1 MKLSTAHSNSNA
13 NDINPSWLSEIYFWF
28 SQCHIIWSIWI
39 WSHLLNSS
47 PNTDKLNATV
57 VVNMAYFDLK
67 ALKLAVINWIWSI
80 SYYQLWIFYAY
91 FYPWIVSVHFFHL
104 IFGDCY
110 FRTNTGS
117 KAVSSL
123 ECYILTWYKT
133 LIFFCVKEF
142 GVFWSW
148 NQAGLAL
155 ITSETLSC
163 MIPTIRGNGP
173 S

>member
-1 MKLSTAHSNSNA
+1 MTLTPVDCQRFISDSLNA
-13 NDINPSWLSEIYFWF
+13 ISYGPYEFGHIYWTLV
-28 SQCHIIWSIWI
+28 Q
-39 WSHLLNSS
+39 
-47 PNTDKLNATV
+47 NTDKFNATV

-117 KAVSSL
+117 KPVWSL